1 MNSNYTS
8 LSDDLYGMAK
18 GLPQGPG
25 NGPPP
30 MMGPPQGFPQGPPM
44 RPPPPQGP
52 SELHHLRQMVQQ
64 MAAKINDMGG
74 SFATAA
80 ADPSKTF
87 TKYQTW
93 SLGLLAVLAGLLTLF
108 LFMFCKYAKRMSLS
122 AAQVYSTV

>member
-18 GLPQGPG
+18 GLPQGLPQG
-25 NGPPP
+25 GGPPP
-30 MMGPPQGFPQGPPM
+30 MMMQQPMPQARG
-44 RPPPPQGP
+44 PPPPQGP

-74 SFATAA
+74 NMAAAA

-93 SLGLLAVLAGLLTLF
+93 SLGLLAVLAGLLMLF
-108 LFMFCKYAKRMSLS
+108 LFMFCKYAKRVSS
-122 AAQVYSTV
+122 AAAQVYSTV